1 MDKNE
6 IWSLLTIVIR
16 LIRSYSGVLTAAEV
30 AFDEFFEYLDFKNM
44 GQK

>member
-1 MDKNE
+1 MDENE
-6 IWSLLTIVIR
+6 IWALSTIVI
-16 LIRSYSGVLTAAEV
+16 LLTRSYSGVLTAAEV